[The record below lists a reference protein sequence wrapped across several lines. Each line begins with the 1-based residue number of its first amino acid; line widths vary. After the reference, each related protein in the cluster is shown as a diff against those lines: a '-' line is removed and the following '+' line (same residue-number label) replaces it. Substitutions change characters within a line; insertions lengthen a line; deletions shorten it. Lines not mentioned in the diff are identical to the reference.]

1 MFGELGKAFGK
12 DLVDPLDKPGTRKKT
27 YERILNFLKAVFF
40 NEQSDEIYKGCVMSM
55 IEILENV
62 FPEYL
67 DVENTTSL
75 HQVFLNP
82 LF

>member
-40 NEQSDEIYKGCVMSM
+40 TE
-55 IEILENV
+55 
-62 FPEYL
+62 
-67 DVENTTSL
+67 
-75 HQVFLNP
+75 
-82 LF
+82 